1 MSSFLQDIWKFFIP
15 FLKPYKTKVFTLV
28 ALPAIWCLVETMAPY
43 LIKMTIDY
51 LAEPRLQL
59 EALTKT
65 LVYMAIAYAS
75 LIFVLEFSTRLSNY
89 VWIKTF
95 PKIRAD
101 IQRKVLEHTQSLSF
115 QFFHD
120 HLAGDL
126 ISKYRSLT
134 ESFEKIF
141 SILLYGFYPTILS
154 FFFALFFIFF
164 ISPLFSGIFLFW
176 FFSMGLVTLF
186 YFKKSVLSSKEKSK
200 VQNSLYGYVGNFIC
214 NPLSFIMFSQ
224 HLTKDNVF
232 HNLIQN
238 SINSTEKLEL
248 ITFKAD
254 IWRSLFSWILL
265 VCMMLFLSY
274 GWYHGSITLGDF
286 AFIGTVCFYVRRT
299 VWMASIQLLEFF
311 KELGTTHEA
320 LSLISKAHDL
330 KERVYTN
337 ILLSTLP
344 TLENYITFEDINFS
358 YDTKKFL
365 FNNLNL
371 HIPTKQKLG
380 IIGGSGAGKT
390 SLIHL
395 LVGLYA
401 PTEGIIKIN
410 DQDVQQISIEWVQN
424 LFSYA
429 PQSGSLLHRS
439 IYDNIAFGKP
449 NASRAEVYEAAQV
462 CLCDEFITSFKEGYE
477 TIVGEG
483 GYKLSGGQRQRIA
496 IARAYLKEAPIF
508 ILDEATS
515 GLDASLEENLLD
527 RLCQKLKNH
536 TLIVISHRISSLTK
550 LDRIIALEAGKI
562 VLDDCPE
569 SFMNMNRNIINTNKK
584 EILI

>member
-1 MSSFLQDIWKFFIP
+1 
-15 FLKPYKTKVFTLV
+15 
-28 ALPAIWCLVETMAPY
+28 
-43 LIKMTIDY
+43 
-51 LAEPRLQL
+51 
-59 EALTKT
+59 
-65 LVYMAIAYAS
+65 
-75 LIFVLEFSTRLSNY
+75 
-89 VWIKTF
+89 
-95 PKIRAD
+95 
-101 IQRKVLEHTQSLSF
+101 
-115 QFFHD
+115 
-120 HLAGDL
+120 
-126 ISKYRSLT
+126 
-134 ESFEKIF
+134 
-141 SILLYGFYPTILS
+141 
-154 FFFALFFIFF
+154 
-164 ISPLFSGIFLFW
+164 
-176 FFSMGLVTLF
+176 
-186 YFKKSVLSSKEKSK
+186 
-200 VQNSLYGYVGNFIC
+200 
-214 NPLSFIMFSQ
+214 
-224 HLTKDNVF
+224 
-232 HNLIQN
+232 
-238 SINSTEKLEL
+238 
-248 ITFKAD
+248 
-254 IWRSLFSWILL
+254 
-265 VCMMLFLSY
+265 
-274 GWYHGSITLGDF
+274 
-286 AFIGTVCFYVRRT
+286 
-299 VWMASIQLLEFF
+299 
-311 KELGTTHEA
+311 
-320 LSLISKAHDL
+320 
-330 KERVYTN
+330 RVYTN

-371 HIPTKQKLG
+371 HIPAKQKLG

-515 GLDASLEENLLD
+515 GLDASLEEDLLD